1 MRDTERAMA
10 RLAIFIFFIT
20 TATMPWTRAQTND
33 QVTWAKRVE
42 SGKEVI
48 TTLQFYFHDILSGRN
63 PSAVRITQP
72 SQTNNSSTLFG
83 MLMMIDDA
91 LTVGPDPS
99 SKIVG
104 RARGMYGSAGQTDF
118 GLIMVLNYGFT
129 DEMYDGSSFSL
140 LSINPATEPV
150 REMAIVGGT
159 GLFRLAR
166 GYAIAQTYKFD
177 AATGDAIVGY
187 NVTIV
192 TYI

>member
-1 MRDTERAMA
+1 MA
-10 RLAIFIFFIT
+10 RLDSLSVSIFLVLAIIT
-20 TATMPWTRAQTND
+20 GAAAQPQPQPND

-42 SGKEVI
+42 TGTEVI
-48 TTLQFYFHDILSGRN
+48 TTLQFYFHDKVSGQN
-63 PSAVRITQP
+63 PTATRIAQAP
-72 SQTNNSSTLFG
+72 QTNNSSTLFG

-99 SKIVG
+99 SKTVG
-104 RARGMYGSAGQTDF
+104 RARGLYGSAGQTDF

-129 DEMYDGSSFSL
+129 DGIYDGSSFSL
-140 LSINPATEPV
+140 LSINPATQPV

-166 GYAIAQTYKFD
+166 GYALAHTFWFD

-187 NVTIV
+187 NVTIA